1 MLSVAAAEGRVV
13 LTRDRKVLGKPGSAL
28 CYYVLSSNA
37 RDGFQEVVDHF
48 GLEFTP
54 KAFMA
59 RCSNCNASC
68 YKRLEQ
74 EQVDKLTAE
83 GALPVLTGIS
93 VTKFYMCMGCRK
105 VFWKGPKYES
115 ARAQIAKSM
124 GLDMDQVH
132 DELDEDGHA
141 AGHVD
146 GLALGALSSQSL
158 VDCQ

>member
-1 MLSVAAAEGRVV
+1 MEGRVV

-28 CYYVLSSNA
+28 CYFVVSSNA

-48 GLEFTP
+48 GLAFTP

-74 EQVDKLTAE
+74 QEVDKLTAE
-83 GALPVLTGIS
+83 GALPILTGSS

-105 VFWKGPKYES
+105 VGPFQNMHTYT
-115 ARAQIAKSM
+115 
-124 GLDMDQVH
+124 
-132 DELDEDGHA
+132 HA
-141 AGHVD
+141 CMHAYIHAYK
-146 GLALGALSSQSL
+146 LTTFFCEFA
-158 VDCQ
+158 